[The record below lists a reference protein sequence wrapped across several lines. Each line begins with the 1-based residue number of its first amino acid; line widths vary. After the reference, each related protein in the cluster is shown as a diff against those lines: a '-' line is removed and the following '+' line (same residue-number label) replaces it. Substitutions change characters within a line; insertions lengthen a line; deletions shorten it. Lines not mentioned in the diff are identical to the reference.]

1 MIRLL
6 LTAPASNTGKTS
18 VTCGLLAL
26 LARKGYNPC
35 CFKCGPDYIDPMF
48 HRSVLNVESH
58 NLDLFL
64 AGKDNLVNMF
74 KRYSAGHEA
83 VVCEGVM
90 GYYDGLGMSSE
101 ASSWQVSEV
110 LDIPSILVVRP
121 KGSSVSLAAVIN
133 GMKNFRPNK
142 IGAVILNDCNKMLY
156 MSMKDMLEKET
167 GLPVLGYLPHME
179 EAVFESRH
187 LGLYTA
193 AEITDLRARIE
204 VIADAMEESID
215 FDCLL
220 KVCGIETVDVACG
233 NAVEVDIS
241 TNENTVVEAGDVCTA
256 DFTEKSADA
265 PVVAVAKDDAFCFIY
280 RESLDAMT
288 DAGAKLVYFSPL
300 EDEGVPD
307 EADAM
312 YLPGGYP
319 ELYAEK
325 LSANTAM
332 LQSVKA
338 AIESGLPTLAE
349 CGGFLYIGTELEDGE
364 GKMWPMVGALP
375 GISTKKERLV
385 RFGYALLETQ
395 KDSML
400 FKKGEEVPIHEFH
413 YWDTTANGEDLH
425 AKKPYGK
432 RNWECAFTSDTFYAG
447 FPHIYLAGEQGL
459 GTRFV
464 EAARK
469 HRLR

>member
-64 AGKDNLVNMF
+64 AGEQNLKEMF
-74 KRYSAGHEA
+74 ERYSAGHEA

-90 GYYDGLGMSSE
+90 GYYDGLGMSSV
-101 ASSWQVSEV
+101 ASSWQVSET

-156 MSMKDMLEKET
+156 LSMKDMLEEET

-220 KVCGIETVDVACG
+220 KVCGIPNEEPARKAEGQAASVA
-233 NAVEVDIS
+233 
-241 TNENTVVEAGDVCTA
+241 
-256 DFTEKSADA
+256 EKGQG

-280 RESLDAMT
+280 RESLDAMV
-288 DAGAKLVYFSPL
+288 DAGARLVYFSPL
-300 EDEGVPD
+300 EDSEVPK

-319 ELYAEK
+319 ELYAEA
-325 LSANTAM
+325 LSRNNSM

-338 AIESGLPTLAE
+338 AIAGGLPTLAE
-349 CGGFLYIGTELEDGE
+349 CGGFLYLGTELEDGN
-364 GKMWPMVGALP
+364 GKMWPMAAALP
-375 GISTKKERLV
+375 GIATKKERLV
-385 RFGYALLETQ
+385 RFGYAYLETQ

-400 FKKGEEVPIHEFH
+400 FRAGEEVPIHEFH

-432 RNWECAFTSDTFYAG
+432 RNWECGFTSETLYAG

-459 GTRFV
+459 AARFV
-464 EAARK
+464 EAAKKYRQ
-469 HRLR
+469 